1 MYSNFSVSLSQF
13 LGEQACDT
21 VPGYIRTEL
30 ETLRTDQWLPDAEEN
45 RRMGVARETT
55 SSPYGNDG
63 STDLQMVTL
72 RETHTHTH
80 TQCLYKW

>member
-1 MYSNFSVSLSQF
+1 
-13 LGEQACDT
+13 
-21 VPGYIRTEL
+21 
-30 ETLRTDQWLPDAEEN
+30 
-45 RRMGVARETT
+45 MGVARETT

-80 TQCLYKW
+80 TMPVQMVIQQVLWIILT